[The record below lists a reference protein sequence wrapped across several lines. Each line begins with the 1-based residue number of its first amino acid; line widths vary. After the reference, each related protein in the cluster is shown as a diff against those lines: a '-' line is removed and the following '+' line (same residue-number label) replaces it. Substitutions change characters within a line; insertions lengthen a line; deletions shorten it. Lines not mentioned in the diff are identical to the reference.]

1 MKIRYLSSADDKA
14 AISKI
19 YEESWKHVYQ
29 GIIPQTYLDSVPE
42 GQWASNLDN
51 PNLKTLVCVEDGRLI
66 GTSSFGKSRMEKY
79 DRWGEIISI
88 YLLPDYMRKG
98 YGKAL
103 LQAAVSEL
111 KKLGF
116 EDVFLWVLEENIR
129 ARRFYERF
137 GFWETDDYLE
147 DCIGGKDLREIRYIR
162 MEKDRGGTV
171 AYQ

>member
-42 GQWASNLDN
+42 GQWASNLDS

-79 DRWGEIISI
+79 DHWGEIISI
-88 YLLPDYMRKG
+88 YLLPDYMGKG

-137 GFWETDDYLE
+137 GFHN
-147 DCIGGKDLREIRYIR
+147 CNVII
-162 MEKDRGGTV
+162 
-171 AYQ
+171 